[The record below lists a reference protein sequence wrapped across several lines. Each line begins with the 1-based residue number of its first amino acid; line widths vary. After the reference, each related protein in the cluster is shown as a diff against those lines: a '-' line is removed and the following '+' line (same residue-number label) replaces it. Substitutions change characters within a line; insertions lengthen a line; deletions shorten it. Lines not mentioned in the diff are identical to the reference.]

1 MLKTEDIK
9 RYYFI
14 KKEYCS
20 TCDETHGMLDGGDY
34 IDCWIHHRNNESEDV
49 KKARED
55 KVEIWDVVNKVWV
68 KKSKYRRT
76 G

>member
-1 MLKTEDIK
+1 MVDDLEYT
-9 RYYFI
+9 
-14 KKEYCS
+14 KEYCS
-20 TCDETHGMLDGGDY
+20 VCKVEHTMLDGGDI
-34 IDCWIHHRNNESEDV
+34 IDCMIYYRNNVESEDV

-55 KVEIWDVVNKVWV
+55 KVEIWEPIKKVWV